1 MRAFDVVTSSA
12 ALVLLSPVFA
22 AVSVAIKLDSAGPVF
37 FRQRRVGLGG
47 RPFRIHKFRTMTDE
61 VPRVNISATG
71 DPRVTRVGRVLRKT
85 KLDELPQLI
94 DVVRGEMALVGPRPE
109 VPEYV
114 QHWPAK
120 WRHLILSVRPGIT
133 DPASIRYRNEADKLA
148 RADDPERYYIEV
160 ILPQK
165 TRLYA
170 KYVRER
176 STLGDLKIIAQTL
189 RAVLRD

>member
-1 MRAFDVVTSSA
+1 M
-12 ALVLLSPVFA
+12 
-22 AVSVAIKLDSAGPVF
+22 F

-120 WRHLILSVRPGIT
+120 WRSLILSVRPGIT
-133 DPASIRYRNEADKLA
+133 DPASIRYRNEADELA